1 MPCININLIKFFSDK
16 YMFPL
21 IQVFLVVLTVFALIK
36 VIPQQGANLSV
47 ERGPQSMAL
56 FYGFYAA
63 TSGLLVAIC
72 LSTDVKIAKDYRIFW
87 SLLDVLIILHL
98 CLYNSWFRNKLLGW
112 AYYLTK
118 IET

>member
-1 MPCININLIKFFSDK
+1 MSCININLIKFLSDK

-21 IQVFLVVLTVFALIK
+21 IQALLVILTVIALIK
-36 VIPQQGANLSV
+36 ASPQQGATLSV

-63 TSGLLVAIC
+63 ASGLLVAIC
-72 LSTDVKIAKDYRIFW
+72 LSIDDKIAKDYRIFW
-87 SLLDVLIILHL
+87 TLLDVLIILYL
-98 CLYNSWFRNKLLGW
+98 CLYNPWFRNKLLGW